1 MESIQDM
8 DRLILKFIWKDK
20 GPRIA
25 TRYGRKENWEYSQ
38 YLISRLPKEL

>member
-8 DRLILKFIWKDK
+8 DRLILKCIWKDE

-25 TRYGRKENWEYSQ
+25 TRYGRKSKLGI
-38 YLISRLPKEL
+38 LIIPDFKAS